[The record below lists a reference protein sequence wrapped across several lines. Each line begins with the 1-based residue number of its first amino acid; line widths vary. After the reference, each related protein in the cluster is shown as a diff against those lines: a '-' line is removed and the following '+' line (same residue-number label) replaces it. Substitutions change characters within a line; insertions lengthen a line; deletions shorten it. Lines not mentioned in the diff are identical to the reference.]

1 MTEKKEKGNFAEEN
15 VVNSDK
21 QDVMESKKKTKA
33 NDILMASDIVDQI
46 NYNQQSNM
54 SLSAYSVITQSYSTV
69 KINISDNDKWED

>member
-1 MTEKKEKGNFAEEN
+1 MTEKNEKENFAEDN

-21 QDVMESKKKTKA
+21 QDVMEGKKKTKA

-69 KINISDNDKWED
+69 KINISDNDEWED

>member
-1 MTEKKEKGNFAEEN
+1 MTEKKEKGNIAEEN